1 MKPSVEISEA
11 IESELLSWPDV
22 TVGTKRTFPLRAHYF
37 AATTNGFTSSR
48 NNNTQTHPP
57 YHRLKPNMKTTIEA
71 SQASYET
78 TATARR
84 SKNMSKSTA
93 TPRVVSFGAP
103 DLTQRPP
110 RSPRSRLGG
119 YSLLPRMLDKG
130 RATLAG
136 TNGEYHYNCPLDQRF
151 LSFVGIDPKK
161 LLAELKHGKGDGE
174 ILEWIE
180 ANAKHKRAPWEIQQ
194 WSDYMD
200 RRGPDSDAGTL
211 EFFAEYVAKLT
222 KTREDIKTW
231 ADVLELDDF
240 VSFGGKA

>member
-1 MKPSVEISEA
+1 
-11 IESELLSWPDV
+11 
-22 TVGTKRTFPLRAHYF
+22 
-37 AATTNGFTSSR
+37 
-48 NNNTQTHPP
+48 
-57 YHRLKPNMKTTIEA
+57 MKTTNDPT
-71 SQASYET
+71 QASYET
-78 TATARR
+78 ANATRGSRNQGKRAV
-84 SKNMSKSTA
+84 
-93 TPRVVSFGAP
+93 TPILAELGAP

-161 LLAELKHGKGDGE
+161 LLAELKKRKGDGE

-180 ANAKHKRAPWEIQQ
+180 ANATHKRSPWEIQP

-200 RRGPDSDAGTL
+200 RRGPDSDAETL
-211 EFFAEYVAKLT
+211 EFFANYVARFT
-222 KTREDIKTW
+222 KTREDIRTW